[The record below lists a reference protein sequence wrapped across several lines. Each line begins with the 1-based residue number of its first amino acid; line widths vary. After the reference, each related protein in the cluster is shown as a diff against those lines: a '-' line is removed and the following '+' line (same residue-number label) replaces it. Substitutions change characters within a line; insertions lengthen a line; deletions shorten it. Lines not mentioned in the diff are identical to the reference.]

1 MIDGLS
7 DLQIALIVIGAAL
20 ILGVIVYNLV
30 RSKKTKRSRLSS
42 MIPQETESETYS
54 VTRQEPGFAKVEPV
68 LNDSQLVTSV
78 PIKSPYAAPNAGVH
92 MPRIDPS
99 IDCVVLLR
107 FSVPITGPEI
117 LAQLLNWPK
126 NTPYRYLIEGYG
138 AKVEPHQ
145 LDSQVQDWGSVSPEA
160 SYSELQAAVQLA
172 NRRGAIG
179 VVDLS
184 EFLSKCQSLADA
196 LDAEIDL
203 PPVNEVLEQAKS
215 LDEFC
220 IASDIQLGFQL
231 MANMISW
238 DAKDVGGALQDKGFI
253 LSRDGAFFH
262 FYEQEQLL
270 FKVQAENVNFLRDDL
285 QGKRIKQMHFL
296 LDVPLAIADVNP
308 FSAMLI
314 KANEL
319 AGDLDGRLLDD
330 NGQVL
335 TESAVVGIQQHLKG
349 IYEMMAA
356 RDVVPGSISAA
367 RLFS

>member
-1 MIDGLS
+1 MIDGLPE
-7 DLQIALIVIGAAL
+7 LQIALIVIGTAL
-20 ILGVIVYNLV
+20 ILGVVIYNVV
-30 RSKKTKRSRLSS
+30 RSRKTKKSRVSS
-42 MIPQETESETYS
+42 MIPQESESETYIA
-54 VTRQEPGFAKVEPV
+54 TRKEPGFIKAEPSSNLVSEVVVAKSAYNP
-68 LNDSQLVTSV
+68 
-78 PIKSPYAAPNAGVH
+78 PNTTIH

-138 AKVEPHQ
+138 AKIEPQ
-145 LDSQVQDWGSVSPEA
+145 FLDSQVQDWGAISAEA

-172 NRRGAIG
+172 NRRGPIG

-203 PPVNEVLEQAKS
+203 PPVNEVLGQAKS

-220 IASDIQLGFQL
+220 VASDIQLSFQL

-238 DAKDVGGALQDKGFI
+238 DAKDVGSALQNRGFI

-262 FYEQEQLL
+262 FYEQEQLV
-270 FKVQAENVNFLRDDL
+270 FKVQVENVNFLRDDL
-285 QGKRIKQMHFL
+285 QGKRIKQVHFM
-296 LDVPLAIADVNP
+296 LDVPLALADVNP
-308 FSAMLI
+308 FSAMLV

-335 TESAVVGIQQHLKG
+335 TESAVGGIQQHLKA